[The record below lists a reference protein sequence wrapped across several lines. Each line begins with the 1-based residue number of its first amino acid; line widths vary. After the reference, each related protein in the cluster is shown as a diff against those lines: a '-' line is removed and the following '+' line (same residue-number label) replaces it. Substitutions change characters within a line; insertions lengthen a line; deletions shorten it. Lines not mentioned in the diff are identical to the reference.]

1 MDGASRRVWCSR
13 RVRDGR
19 WSKYPGGGVLTGP
32 PCDSLRR
39 ALRPAK
45 WRFARNS
52 QREKEFERSRF
63 CPWSISALGATYVVV
78 LPPSDKAVEMA
89 QACLASPALGGA
101 GLRPPPAVGRRRGS
115 GAAVGSRA
123 RCARQPGARRAPA
136 PSHSSEKNVHHP
148 RGIWVSCGAARDPG
162 DGDDEDGP
170 STSEPRMAPPTP
182 SPVFSRRPMS
192 ARQRKVLNERVLAR
206 PPPRARG
213 RKRRGAGIWPVA
225 AGVAAAG

>member
-1 MDGASRRVWCSR
+1 VRPAVCGARVGSETG
-13 RVRDGR
+13 DGR
-19 WSKYPGGGVLTGP
+19 SIRVGVNSQVRHATRCGEPFALQSGVLPAILNGKKN
-32 PCDSLRR
+32 SS
-39 ALRPAK
+39 ALVSVP
-45 WRFARNS
+45 S
-52 QREKEFERSRF
+52 M
-63 CPWSISALGATYVVV
+63 SISALGATYVVV

>member
-123 RCARQPGARRAPA
+123 RCARQPGCVEPRPRHILPRKTFTTREEFGCLAVPPEIREMGTTRMVRARPSPA
-136 PSHSSEKNVHHP
+136 WLRRHP
-148 RGIWVSCGAARDPG
+148 RRCSLA
-162 DGDDEDGP
+162 GP
-170 STSEPRMAPPTP
+170 
-182 SPVFSRRPMS
+182 
-192 ARQRKVLNERVLAR
+192 
-206 PPPRARG
+206 
-213 RKRRGAGIWPVA
+213 
-225 AGVAAAG
+225 